1 VVKSFDPEQ
10 DVTLE
15 RLERALAAI
24 SYAIVL
30 DGPVYAPVLERL
42 EREIAAYRAREDVV
56 ARARRN
62 VERLRDQAAACISTP
77 TGLKAIA

>member
-1 VVKSFDPEQ
+1 MKSFDPEQ

-30 DGPVYAPVLERL
+30 DGPVYASVLERL

-56 ARARRN
+56 ARALRN
-62 VERLRDQAAACISTP
+62 VERLSDQAAACISTP